1 MQVEATGQRFR
12 LEEQMIKVKV
22 EDGKIKELRV
32 RLLLQHC
39 YKMGTEY
46 RAPQSANPL
55 LGRRSILTCVSCSV
69 GQSRAPFTQNFTRR
83 LGGSCLHLF
92 SVYPGGNRCA
102 KQLVE
107 QKLRPVSS

>member
-46 RAPQSANPL
+46 RAPQSANPPAWATIH
-55 LGRRSILTCVSCSV
+55 SYSCFLQCWPKQ
-69 GQSRAPFTQNFTRR
+69 GPIHTELYQA
-83 LGGSCLHLF
+83 LGGKLPA
-92 SVYPGGNRCA
+92 SV
-102 KQLVE
+102 
-107 QKLRPVSS
+107 

>member
-39 YKMGTEY
+39 DKKGRKYK
-46 RAPQSANPL
+46 APQSANPPPWAT
-55 LGRRSILTCVSCSV
+55 IHLTCVSCSI
-69 GQSRAPFTQNFTRR
+69 GQSRVPFKQNFTRR
-83 LGGSCLHLF
+83 
-92 SVYPGGNRCA
+92 
-102 KQLVE
+102 
-107 QKLRPVSS
+107 